1 MDNFNL
7 QSFVKKSKNEF
18 YANLYEGQ
26 KEYSM
31 EEKMHDNV
39 EEGINGDRI
48 VGLLNVELKNNFLAA
63 GHAVITNFLEGEGD
77 DEYEVGEVVSA
88 LANELERH
96 YDAPTYGEE
105 ELEEGEI
112 AGKWNKLSND
122 QKLDLLLQA
131 YKDPDEAEE
140 YVDYTWNELPDVATQ
155 NMRLKEGE
163 IADEMEDEFYDGE
176 HEEKKDLTNEV
187 TMNVDAVETAVAA
200 LSGILGLPAVAYL
213 SQKGQDYVKAL
224 KDKKA
229 LKGKEALKEEEGD
242 EEIEVEDG
250 IEVPAEV
257 DMDMDMEAPESEA
270 EDSKEIFSKLVDAYE
285 SAKALGDEKLTRQLA
300 NTITYFNKSVI
311 FGDTK

>member
-1 MDNFNL
+1 M
-7 QSFVKKSKNEF
+7 KKS
-18 YANLYEGQ
+18 
-26 KEYSM
+26 
-31 EEKMHDNV
+31 
-39 EEGINGDRI
+39 
-48 VGLLNVELKNNFLAA
+48 ELKEMIKLAISEDTM
-63 GHAVITNFLEGEGD
+63 HE
-77 DEYEVGEVVSA
+77 SA
-88 LANELERH
+88 E
-96 YDAPTYGEE
+96 
-105 ELEEGEI
+105 
-112 AGKWNKLSND
+112 KWNKLSND

-163 IADEMEDEFYDGE
+163 

-187 TMNVDAVETAVAA
+187 SMDASAIETAVAA

-213 SQKGQDYVKAL
+213 SQKAQDKLKAL
-224 KDKKA
+224 R
-229 LKGKEALKEEEGD
+229 GKEALKEEEGD
-242 EEIEVEDG
+242 EEIEVEDE

-257 DMDMDMEAPESEA
+257 DMDMDMDMDMEAPESEA

>member
-26 KEYSM
+26 KEHSM
-31 EEKMHDNV
+31 EEKMHDDV
-39 EEGINGDRI
+39 EEGINGSRI
-48 VGLLNVELKNNFLAA
+48 EGLLNIELKDKFLSA
-63 GHAVITNFLEGEGD
+63 GHALITDFLE
-77 DEYEVGEVVSA
+77 DEMMDVGEIVSH

-112 AGKWNKLSND
+112 A
-122 QKLDLLLQA
+122 
-131 YKDPDEAEE
+131 
-140 YVDYTWNELPDVATQ
+140 
-155 NMRLKEGE
+155 
-163 IADEMEDEFYDGE
+163 DEMEDEFYDGE
-176 HEEKKDLTNEV
+176 HEEKKHLTNEV
-187 TMNVDAVETAVAA
+187 SMDASALETAMA
-200 LSGILGLPAVAYL
+200 LISGVLGLPAVAVL
-213 SQKGQDYVKAL
+213 SQKAQDAFKAHNE
-224 KDKKA
+224 KNA
-229 LKGKEALKEEEGD
+229 NKGKEALKEEEGD
-242 EEIEVEDG
+242 EEIEVEDE

-311 FGDTK
+311 FGDAK